1 MEIKTNFNIG
11 DRVFYDDCREGTVI
25 GIEIIVGINNRQT
38 VSYKIKVNTVH
49 DQVVLINKGDLRNE
63 NELCGIM

>member
-11 DRVFYDDCREGTVI
+11 DRVFYDDYREGIVM
-25 GIEIIVGINNRQT
+25 GIEIIVEINNRQT
-38 VSYKIKVNTVH
+38 VSYKIKGNTIH
-49 DQVVLINKGDLRNE
+49 DQVALVNKGDLRNE